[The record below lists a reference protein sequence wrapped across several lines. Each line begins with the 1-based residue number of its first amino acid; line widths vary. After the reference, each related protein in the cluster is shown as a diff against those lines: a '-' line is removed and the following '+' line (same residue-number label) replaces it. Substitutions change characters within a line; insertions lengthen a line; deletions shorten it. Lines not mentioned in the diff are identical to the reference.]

1 MQNMPYVLARVLN
14 LGFAVADAEAVV
26 VAVVVALVLAVC
38 LAFGARWITAQ
49 GE

>member
-1 MQNMPYVLARVLN
+1 MQKMLNVSVRVLN
-14 LGFAVADAEAVV
+14 LVFAVADAEAVV

-38 LAFGARWITAQ
+38 FAFGARWITAQ